1 MARSLYKLSAVQVE
15 ATRASG
21 YYADGGGLYLRV
33 APGGSRAWMFRFAR
47 AGKTRDGGLGSYPTV
62 SLSKARAEAE
72 RCRQLLAV
80 GEDPIEARR
89 KQRAAAQAA
98 TAKVMTFGECGA
110 AVIASHEAS
119 WRNPKH
125 RQQWENTLKSYVYPL
140 IGDLPVASV
149 DTALVVQVL
158 ERFWRT
164 KPETASRVRG
174 RIETILD
181 WARVRGY
188 RNSEVNPARW
198 RGHLDQLLPSKNKV
212 RPVRHHAAMPYAQ
225 VPAFM
230 KELRTRKGTAEYAL
244 EFGILTATRSREFR
258 EAEWRDINL
267 KNNVWTARVKLT
279 QANPSGDFRAP
290 LSSAAIA
297 LLNEMP
303 RIGRYVFPGQDQ
315 NKPISDSAIR
325 TFVLRDMG
333 YGPTDCTIH
342 GFRSSFRDWA
352 AECTS
357 FSNEVAEMA
366 LAHSISSAIEA
377 AYRRGDL
384 LEKRRK
390 LMELWAAFCAGKSA
404 KVAAQF
410 VGTR

>member
-1 MARSLYKLSAVQVE
+1 MARTLHKLSAVRVE
-15 ATRASG
+15 AAKASG

-33 APGGSRAWMFRFAR
+33 APGGSRAWIFRFAR
-47 AGKTRDGGLGSYPTV
+47 AGQTRDGGLGSYPTV

-72 RCRQLLAV
+72 RCRQLLAD

-89 KQRAAAQAA
+89 QQRIAAQAA
-98 TAKVMTFGECGA
+98 TAKIMTFRECGT
-110 AVIASHEAS
+110 AVIASHEAG
-119 WRNPKH
+119 WRNLKH
-125 RQQWENTLKSYVYPL
+125 RQQWENTLKSYVCPI
-140 IGDLPVASV
+140 IGDLPAANVG
-149 DTALVVQVL
+149 TALVVQVL
-158 ERFWRT
+158 EQLWRT

-188 RNSEVNPARW
+188 RNSEINPARW
-198 RGHLDQLLPSKNKV
+198 RGHLDQLLPSKNKI

-230 KELRTRKGTAEYAL
+230 ADLRAREGTAEFAL

-267 KNNVWTARVKLT
+267 KSNVWTARVKYT
-279 QANPSGDFRAP
+279 QANPSGDFRVP

-297 LLNEMP
+297 LLDELP
-303 RIGRYVFPGQDQ
+303 RIGRYLFPGQDQ

-366 LAHSISSAIEA
+366 LAHAVSSAIEA

-390 LMELWAAFCAGKSA
+390 LMEAWAGFCAGTSA
-404 KVAAQF
+404 
-410 VGTR
+410 

>member
-1 MARSLYKLSAVQVE
+1 VARSLHKLSAVRVE
-15 ATRASG
+15 TTKASG

-33 APGGSRAWMFRFAR
+33 APGGSRAWIFRFAR
-47 AGKTRDGGLGSYPTV
+47 AGKTRDGGLGSYPAV

-72 RCRQLLAV
+72 RCRQILAV
-80 GEDPIEARR
+80 GDDPIEARR
-89 KQRAAAQAA
+89 KQRAAAQGSS
-98 TAKVMTFGECGA
+98 AKILTFRQCGS
-110 AVIASHEAS
+110 AVIASYEAG

-140 IGDLPVASV
+140 IGDLPVPNV
-149 DTALVVQVL
+149 DTPLVLQVL
-158 ERFWRT
+158 ERLWTT

-188 RNSEVNPARW
+188 RNSEINPARW
-198 RGHLDQLLPSKNKV
+198 RGHLDQLLPSKNKI

-230 KELRTRKGTAEYAL
+230 ADLRARKGTAELAL

-267 KNNVWTARVKLT
+267 KSNVWTARVKYT
-279 QANPSGDFRAP
+279 QANPSGDFRVP
-290 LSSAAIA
+290 LSSSAIA
-297 LLNEMP
+297 LLNAMP
-303 RIGRYVFPGQDQ
+303 RIGRYLFPGQDE

-333 YGPTDCTIH
+333 YGPSDCTIH
-342 GFRSSFRDWA
+342 GFRSSFRDWS

-390 LMELWAAFCAGKSA
+390 LMEAWAAFCAGQPLYIR
-404 KVAAQF
+404 AAS
-410 VGTR
+410 